1 MRQCDM
7 NTHVLVTGGTG
18 FLGSQTV
25 VKLLDAG
32 HTVTIVDDLSN
43 SKADVV
49 DRIAELAGVVPHFA
63 ELDICDEARLDE
75 VFRRSPVD
83 AVIHFAG
90 LKAVGESVAD
100 PLRYYDVNLRG
111 TITLL
116 RVMKHHGVR
125 QLVFSSSATVYG
137 DAVVLPLV
145 EDAPL
150 SAASPYGR
158 TKLGVE
164 TLLFDLCAAEPDWH
178 VMCLRYF
185 NPVGAHPSARLGE
198 DPLGIPNN
206 LVPFALQVASGQ
218 RPELV
223 VFGDDYPTHDGTCI
237 RDYIHV
243 LDLADGHLAALR
255 HLGDNPGC
263 HAINLGTGEGH
274 TVFEVISEL
283 ERAIG
288 RPIPHRVGPRRPG
301 DVPVSY
307 ADVSKADTV
316 LGWRTTRSLA
326 DMCTDAWR
334 WRSSELAPHDADVV
348 VSQGT

>member
-1 MRQCDM
+1 MT
-7 NTHVLVTGGTG
+7 THVLVTGGTG

-25 VKLLDAG
+25 VELLAAG

-49 DRIAELAGVVPHFA
+49 DRIGELAGVTPQFDEV
-63 ELDICDEARLDE
+63 DICDEARLDA
-75 VFRRSPVD
+75 VFGRAPVD

-90 LKAVGESVAD
+90 LKAVGESVED

-116 RVMKHHGVR
+116 RVMKRHGVR

-137 DAVVLPLV
+137 DAVQLPLV

-185 NPVGAHPSARLGE
+185 NPVGAHPSAKLGE

-218 RPELV
+218 RSELV

-243 LDLADGHLAALR
+243 LDLAEGHLAALR
-255 HLGDNPGC
+255 HLDANPGC
-263 HAINLGTGEGH
+263 HAINLGTGQGH
-274 TVFEVISEL
+274 TVFEVIDEL
-283 ERAIG
+283 ERAVG

-307 ADVSKADTV
+307 ADVAKAEAV
-316 LGWRTTRSLA
+316 LGWRTKRSLA
-326 DMCTDAWR
+326 DMCADAWR
-334 WRSSELAPHDADVV
+334 WRAGEHAATDGEVTASL
-348 VSQGT
+348 GG